1 MTTAKPYPLAEIV
14 RIIGANLF
22 GGSSEG
28 FHVGRLLTDSRQLVS
43 PVDTLFFAL
52 RTKKNDGHRFIG
64 LLADQGVRCFVVEK
78 LPSDVILTKSDCR
91 FLLVNNS
98 LDALQQ
104 LAAHHRS
111 TFGAT
116 VIGIT
121 GSNGKTIVKEW
132 LHQLLAPDFSV
143 VRSPKSYNSQ
153 TGVPLSVWQIE
164 PANTLAIFEAGI
176 SEPGEMELLEKMIRP
191 NIGLLTNIGPAHG
204 ENFKNIEQKTDEKL
218 RLFTHANTLIYCAD
232 QPFVRQAIS
241 RVGLDHQ
248 SRLFSWSRTTAQ
260 ADVFVF
266 DIEKQAHQTRFS
278 VEAKG
283 QRFCFSIP
291 FTDEAAV
298 ENALHCV
305 AIIVLLGYTAET
317 ISRRMPHL
325 TSVAMRL
332 ELKEGLNNC
341 TLVND
346 SYNSDLH
353 SLSIAL
359 DFLKQQNQHPSLT
372 LILSDILESGIE
384 EPELYL
390 EVAALVQA
398 KGIRQIIGIGPALMR
413 QSALFDVEDK
423 AFFAT
428 TEAFLQSPSSIVF
441 RDSSILIKGARV
453 FGFERISQLLQQKAH
468 ETVLEVNLNNLI
480 SNLNYYKSLLP
491 EKVKLMVMV
500 KAFSYGSGSYEI
512 ANALQFH
519 HVDYLTVAYADE
531 GIELRKAGIRLPIM
545 VMSPEEHSFDA
556 MLANELE
563 PEIFSFRTLSLLEE
577 ALGRIVEGSRK
588 VKIHL
593 KLDTGMHRLG
603 FDTQPEELQ
612 QLARHIAANDRLQV
626 ATVFSHLA
634 ASEDP
639 SHDTFTRQQINQF
652 CDACTLLKDEL
663 GYSFDRHILN
673 SAGIVRFPEA
683 ACEMVRLGIG
693 IYGAAPESNR
703 KLAHVL
709 SLRSTLSQIRL
720 VAAGH
725 TVGYGRHGI
734 VQAETRIGVV
744 PVGYAD
750 GLPRSLSN
758 GKGYL
763 FVKGQKVPIVGD
775 VCMDMCMVDLNGVE
789 AAEGEEVV
797 VFDSRESLMS
807 LAQAAHTIP
816 YEILTRISRR
826 VKRVYYQE

>member
-1 MTTAKPYPLAEIV
+1 MTAAKPYPLAEIV
-14 RIIGANLF
+14 RIIGANLH
-22 GGSSEG
+22 GGSTEG
-28 FHVGRLLTDSRQLVS
+28 YAIGRLLTDSRQLVS
-43 PVDTLFFAL
+43 PDDTLFFAL

-64 LLADQGVRCFVVEK
+64 SVVEQGVRCFVVEQ
-78 LPSDVILTKSDCR
+78 LPSDAILTMSDCR

-111 TFGAT
+111 TFEAT

-164 PANTLAIFEAGI
+164 PTHTLAIFEAGI
-176 SEPGEMELLEKMIRP
+176 SEPGEMERLEKIIKP
-191 NIGLLTNIGPAHG
+191 SIGLLTNIGPAHG
-204 ENFKNIEQKTDEKL
+204 ENFKNIEQKNDEKL

-232 QPFVRQAIS
+232 QPFVRQAIV
-241 RVGLDHQ
+241 RAGLDHQ
-248 SRLFSWSRTTAQ
+248 SRLFSWSRTTAK
-260 ADVFVF
+260 ADVYVS
-266 DIEKQAHQTRFS
+266 DIEKLAHQTRFT

-305 AIIVLLGYTAET
+305 ALMVLLGYPAET

-353 SLSIAL
+353 SLAIAL
-359 DFLKQQNQHPSLT
+359 DFLKQQNQHPSRT
-372 LILSDILESGIE
+372 LILSDILESGIAE
-384 EPELYL
+384 TELYQ

-398 KGIRQIIGIGPALMR
+398 KGIRQLIGIGPALMR
-413 QSALFDVEDK
+413 QSTLFHLEDK
-423 AFFAT
+423 SFFAT
-428 TEAFLQSPSSIVF
+428 TEAFLQSSGHLAF

-453 FGFERISQLLQQKAH
+453 FGFERISQFLQQKAH

-556 MLANELE
+556 MLTNELE

-603 FDTQPEELQ
+603 FGTQPEELR
-612 QLARHIAANDRLQV
+612 QLARHIAANDRIQV

-652 CDACTLLKDEL
+652 CDACTLLTDEL

-693 IYGAAPESNR
+693 IYGAAPESNG

-720 VAAGH
+720 VAAGD

-734 VQAETRIGVV
+734 VQTDTRIGVV

-763 FVKGQKVPIVGD
+763 FVKGHKVPIIGD
-775 VCMDMCMVDLNGVE
+775 VCMDMCMVDLNGIEAVE
-789 AAEGEEVV
+789 GDEIV

-807 LAQAAHTIP
+807 LAEAAQTIP

-826 VKRVYYQE
+826 VKRVYFQE